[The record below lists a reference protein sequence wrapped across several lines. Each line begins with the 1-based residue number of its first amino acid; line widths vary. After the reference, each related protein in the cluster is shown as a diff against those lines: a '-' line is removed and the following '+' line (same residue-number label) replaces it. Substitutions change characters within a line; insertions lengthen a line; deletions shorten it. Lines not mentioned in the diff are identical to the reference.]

1 MEERKT
7 CTLKSNEVD
16 INLATPMLQQFLRI
30 KQENPEAILMYRMG
44 DFYETFFEDAI
55 IASRDLE
62 ITLTSRDAGV
72 LGRVP
77 MAGVPAKS
85 LELYL
90 SKLVDKGHKITICEQ
105 VQDPSEAKGLVERK
119 VTRRITAG
127 TLIDSAFLDS
137 SKNNYLCAFY
147 EANSSNKEEKEKSK
161 NSTKRIFGLAY
172 IDVSTAEFKITT
184 ANLEQLKSELA
195 RISPSEVLVPIKRQK
210 VMPFQVVPEE
220 VADVPSELLKNY
232 NFTKCEGALFD
243 EKVATKKIKE
253 MFNVNSLESFGSNQ
267 FPEGI
272 VAAGVIL
279 DYIQKTQVEN
289 IPKFDTI
296 KPYNLESYMS
306 LDSSTRRN
314 LELIETFKE
323 KNKKGSLIDA
333 INRTSTNM
341 GERLLSQW
349 IQQPLR
355 NLEEIL
361 NRQNTVS
368 ELLGNPNVAIKL
380 KDLLRKVSDT
390 ERLATKIS
398 NNTANPRDYIALKD
412 SLLVLP
418 EIQALLQYSSSSYLK
433 KFQNFDN
440 SLMDFANI
448 IERTILPNPSINL
461 KEGNIIKDNVSAELD
476 YLKNI
481 IEDEAGWLENY
492 SQKERERTG
501 IKSLKIASNK
511 NFGYYIEITHVNSS
525 LVPPEY
531 TRKQTLSN
539 AERFTTLELKKHEA
553 DVISAKT
560 KIVDIEYEVFCNLR
574 NYSKEFISSIR
585 QISTDISILDV
596 LLSFASIAK
605 EYNYT
610 CPVVDDSNVLKIV
623 NGRHPVVEQL
633 ISMGRYVPN
642 NLDIAYCSKSN
653 QFIILTGPN
662 MAGKSTFMRQ
672 NALISILAQV
682 GSFVPADSCRVGL
695 IDQIFTRVGSVD
707 DLSIGQSTFMV
718 EMNETAYILNS
729 ATEKSLIL
737 LDEIGRGTSTYDGV
751 AIAWSVS
758 EYIANE
764 IKARTIFATHY
775 HELNVLCEQSPFI
788 KNFKMTILEKEDGIE
803 FLYKV
808 VEGGTSKSYGIQVAQ
823 MAGLPS
829 SVISRSKKLMS
840 KMQKDY
846 SKNLSRNQKEL
857 LEDDSQLNLFEE
869 N

>member
-1 MEERKT
+1 MEEKKI
-7 CTLKSNEVD
+7 CNLKSNEVN
-16 INLATPMLQQFLRI
+16 IELATPMLKQFLKI
-30 KQENPEAILMYRMG
+30 KRENQDSILMYRMG

-55 IASRDLE
+55 VASRDLE
-62 ITLTSRDAGV
+62 ITLTSREAGE

-85 LELYL
+85 VDIYL
-90 SKLVDKGHKITICEQ
+90 SKLVEKGHKITICEQ
-105 VQDPSEAKGLVERK
+105 TQDPSEAKGLVERR
-119 VTRRITAG
+119 VTKKITAG

-147 EANSSNKEEKEKSK
+147 EAKSEKNDDNSKS
-161 NSTKRIFGLAY
+161 SIYQEIFGLAY
-172 IDVSTAEFKITT
+172 IDVSTSEFKITT
-184 ANLEQLKSELA
+184 VNLEQLKSELS
-195 RISPSEVLVPIKRQK
+195 RISPSEILVPVKKQK
-210 VMPFQVVPEE
+210 LMAFQVVQEEIPDVPEE
-220 VADVPSELLKNY
+220 LLQNY
-232 NFTKCEGALFD
+232 NFTKCDENLFQ
-243 EKVATKKIKE
+243 ENFATKKIKE
-253 MFNVNSLESFGSNQ
+253 IFNVNSLESFGMNQ

-272 VAAGVIL
+272 VAAGVIV
-279 DYIQKTQVEN
+279 DYIQKTQLDN

-296 KPYNLESYMS
+296 KPYSLENYMC

-314 LELIETFKE
+314 LELTETSKE
-323 KNKKGSLIDA
+323 KNKKGSLINA
-333 INRTSTNM
+333 INRTSTSM
-341 GERLLSQW
+341 GERLLNQW
-349 IQQPLR
+349 IQQPLQDI
-355 NLEEIL
+355 NEIL

-368 ELLGNPNVAIKL
+368 ELLGNPNVAVKL
-380 KDLLRKVSDT
+380 RELLEKVSDT

-398 NNTANPRDYIALKD
+398 NNSVNPRDYLALKD
-412 SLLVLP
+412 SLMTLP
-418 EIQALLQYSSSSYLK
+418 EIQKLLQYATSPYLK
-433 KFQNFDN
+433 KFQNFDS
-440 SLMDFANI
+440 SLIDLANI

-461 KEGNIIKDNVSAELD
+461 KEGNIIKDNVSVELD

-481 IEDEAGWLENY
+481 ISGENDWLENY
-492 SQKERERTG
+492 LKKEKERTG
-501 IKSLKIASNK
+501 IKSLKISSNK

-525 LVPPEY
+525 LVPNDY
-531 TRKQTLSN
+531 IRKQTLSN
-539 AERFTTLELKKHEA
+539 AERFTTIELKKHEV

-560 KIVDIEYEVFCNLR
+560 KIVDIEYDVFCNLR
-574 NYSKEFISSIR
+574 NYSKEFITAIR
-585 QISTDISILDV
+585 QISSDISILDV
-596 LLSFASIAK
+596 LLSFATIAK

-610 CPVVDDSNVLKIV
+610 CPMVDNSNVLKIT

-633 ISMGRYVPN
+633 MSMGKYVPN
-642 NLDIAYCSKSN
+642 NLDIAYCSKDN

-672 NALISILAQV
+672 NALIAILAQV
-682 GSFVPADSCRVGL
+682 GSFVPAESCRIGL

-729 ATEKSLIL
+729 ATERSLIL

-764 IKARTIFATHY
+764 IRARTIFATHY

-788 KNFKMTILEKEDGIE
+788 KNFKMTILEKEDEIE

-823 MAGLPS
+823 MAGLPAT
-829 SVISRSKKLMS
+829 VISRSKNLMS

-846 SKNLSRNQKEL
+846 SKNLSKNQKEL
-857 LEDDSQLNLFEE
+857 LEEAPQLNLFED